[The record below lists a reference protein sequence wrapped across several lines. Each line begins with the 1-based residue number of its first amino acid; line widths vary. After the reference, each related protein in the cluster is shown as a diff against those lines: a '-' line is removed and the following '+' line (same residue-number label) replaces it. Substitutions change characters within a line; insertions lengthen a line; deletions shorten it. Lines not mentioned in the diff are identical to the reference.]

1 VELLPSIAP
10 ELMAYCREKRLRPL
24 GLVIVAEDGQYA
36 DYSDSDYVSDSHV
49 SLPDQ
54 SSATKLFQAHAH
66 FWFCVVPWLAE
77 QGTNA

>member
-1 VELLPSIAP
+1 
-10 ELMAYCREKRLRPL
+10 
-24 GLVIVAEDGQYA
+24 VIVAEDGQYA